1 MAKAHCHWRVQGYRR
16 HGRLKTVCVFDSGV
30 GGLSVL
36 RALLAHLPDV
46 RFVYLADSGHAPY
59 GDRSPDWVQERAHQ
73 ITAGLCDAFRP
84 EAVVVA
90 CNTATALAIDS
101 LRQRWPVLP
110 FVGVEPALKP
120 AVALSLSGQIGV
132 MATKGTVDSA
142 RFAALRQRLESTHA
156 CHFHAVACRGLADA
170 IERDDPVAIRGLVHR
185 YVQALRSMAPEDQ
198 SIDTLVLGC
207 THYPFVADIIAEAA
221 GPGMRLVDTGEP
233 VARRTRDILG
243 LGSACHARAPLP
255 KFFSTGDPSVLEGL
269 VARWLGLDTAARA
282 WTA

>member
-1 MAKAHCHWRVQGYRR
+1 M
-16 HGRLKTVCVFDSGV
+16 KTVCVFDSGV

-36 RALLAHLPDV
+36 RALLAYLPDV

-59 GDRSPDWVQERAHQ
+59 GDRSPEWVQERVHLV
-73 ITAGLCDAFRP
+73 TAGLCDAFRP
-84 EAVVVA
+84 DAVVVA

-120 AVALSLSGQIGV
+120 AAILSLSGHIGV
-132 MATKGTVDSA
+132 MATTGTVGSA
-142 RFAALRQRLESTHA
+142 RFAALRQRLESTRD

-170 IERDDPVAIRGLVHR
+170 IERDDPDTIRQLVHR
-185 YVQALRSMAPEDQ
+185 YVKALRSMVPDDQ
-198 SIDTLVLGC
+198 PIDTLVLGC

-221 GPGMRLVDTGEP
+221 GPGVRLVDTGEP

-243 LGSACHARAPLP
+243 LDGARHERAPLP
-255 KFFSTGDPSVLEGL
+255 KFFSTGDPSVLESL
-269 VARWLGLDTAARA
+269 VARWLALDTAARA